1 MLFILCASISFIF
14 SSFSLSSYGNL
25 GVFWGTRTF
34 VFSIFSIVFSTVLV
48 KWDRESVENFDGI
61 MTFLSSLYELKY
73 DLDEVRTYESC
84 SDSDEDTY
92 SYDSD
97 GYEEDEDDDED
108 EDGEIGW
115 DEEDDEN
122 DESLTRRIEDFIAM
136 MIRGWREEL
145 LMENINN
152 KQKD

>member
-1 MLFILCASISFIF
+1 MRFVWELIFMLLILCASISFIF

-25 GVFWGTRTF
+25 GVFWGTRIF
-34 VFSIFSIVFSTVLV
+34 VFSIFSVVFSTVLV

-61 MTFLSSLYELKY
+61 MTFLSSLYQLKY
-73 DLDEVRTYESC
+73 DLDEARIYESC

-97 GYEEDEDDDED
+97 GYEEDED
-108 EDGEIGW
+108 
-115 DEEDDEN
+115 EEDDEN
-122 DESLTRRIEDFIAM
+122 DESLTRRVEDFIAM

>member
-1 MLFILCASISFIF
+1 MLLILCASISFIF

-25 GVFWGTRTF
+25 GVFWGTRIF
-34 VFSIFSIVFSTVLV
+34 VFSIFSVVFSTVLV

-61 MTFLSSLYELKY
+61 MTFLSSLYQLKY
-73 DLDEVRTYESC
+73 DLDEARIYESC

-97 GYEEDEDDDED
+97 GYEEDED
-108 EDGEIGW
+108 
-115 DEEDDEN
+115 EEDDEN
-122 DESLTRRIEDFIAM
+122 DESLTRRVEDFIAM